1 MQKWRPAGKRFADG
15 VRCVNCSA
23 IKLGRENEKM
33 IRKSPYHF
41 FNEISAAADVVFLC
55 KVFPGF
61 FWCFDGSGLRGMRA
75 DVLFHPNHVTQE
87 NGGGSR
93 DFSAIQESLSAIH
106 VKYFDS
112 GF

>member
-1 MQKWRPAGKRFADG
+1 MICRRA
-15 VRCVNCSA
+15 RCVHCSA

-41 FNEISAAADVVFLC
+41 FNEISAAADVVFLR
-55 KVFPGF
+55 KAFPDF
-61 FWCFDGSGLRGMRA
+61 FWCFDGSGRRGMRA
-75 DVLFHPNHVTQE
+75 DVLFHSNHVTQE
-87 NGGGSR
+87 KGGASR
-93 DFSAIQESLSAIH
+93 DFSAIQESLTVIH